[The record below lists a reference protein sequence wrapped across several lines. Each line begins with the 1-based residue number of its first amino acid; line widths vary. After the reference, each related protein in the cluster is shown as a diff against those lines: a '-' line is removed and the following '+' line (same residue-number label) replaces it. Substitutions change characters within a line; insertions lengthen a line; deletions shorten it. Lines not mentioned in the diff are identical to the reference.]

1 MQPPGAV
8 PDAAIIVHGCWM
20 ASQSMTGTT
29 GANASQLQVLVP
41 DKRNWQRWVSG
52 AISLALF
59 AAIIWK
65 LRNFGFAAAVATLP
79 VKPLFWMAFAGYYLA
94 LPASEW
100 FIFRRLWAVP
110 LAGFAAL
117 LRKLVSNE
125 VLFGYSGEV
134 YFYTWARRNAGL
146 VAAPFGAI
154 KDVSILSA
162 LAGNLMTLVM
172 LGLAWPLVGRISADF
187 HAHAVVMS
195 AAVIIGMS
203 MIVLAFKSRI
213 FSLPAPQLRMI
224 FSVHVARLLTTT
236 ILSGVMWHI
245 ALPEVPLVWLVLLAT
260 LQLLVTRLPF
270 VPNKDLVFASLAIFL
285 IGHDAQVATLIAMIA
300 TLILGVHLLIG
311 GALIVTELVEVSGQ

>member
-1 MQPPGAV
+1 MTGA
-8 PDAAIIVHGCWM
+8 
-20 ASQSMTGTT
+20 TGTT
-29 GANASQLQVLVP
+29 TSQLQALVP

-59 AAIIWK
+59 ATIIWK
-65 LRNFGFAAAVATLP
+65 LRDFGFAAALATLP
-79 VKPLFWMAFAGYYLA
+79 ERPLFWAAFAGYYLA

-100 FIFRRLWAVP
+100 LIFRRLWALP
-110 LAGFAAL
+110 FTGFAAL

-134 YFYTWARRNAGL
+134 YFYTWARRHARL

-172 LGLAWPLVGRISADF
+172 LGFAWPLLGRFSSHA
-187 HAHAVVMS
+187 HAHAVVLS
-195 AAVIIGMS
+195 AALMIGMS
-203 MIVLAFKSRI
+203 MVVLAFKSRI

-224 FSVHVARLLTTT
+224 FSVHAMRLMTTT
-236 ILSGVMWHI
+236 ILSGIMWHT

-300 TLILGVHLLIG
+300 TLILGVHLLVG
-311 GALIVTELVEVSGQ
+311 GVLIVSELIEAPEQ